1 MIYANGTLE
10 HSTPEEI
17 EIAKDE
23 VRRRTEVK
31 SNG

>member
-10 HSTPEEI
+10 YSTPEEI

-31 SNG
+31 SNV